1 MAADNT
7 ATDNAATDNTQMDG
21 AGASGR
27 GGDLAE
33 ADFDVVVKPID
44 PDSPLYSVKT
54 FEELGL

>member
-7 ATDNAATDNTQMDG
+7 APENTQIDG
-21 AGASGR
+21 AGPSGR
-27 GGDLAE
+27 VGDLADV
-33 ADFDVVVKPID
+33 DFDVVVKPID